1 VGIEISLIFAGNAFK
16 GPGIPVLLRELVSRR
31 AMKVHL
37 ERTRKLIELRAKDGR
52 DLLRRLGIPE
62 AEAILVRNN
71 EVVLPEEELRETDD
85 ITILSV
91 VSGG

>member
-1 VGIEISLIFAGNAFK
+1 M
-16 GPGIPVLLRELVSRR
+16 RELVSRG
-31 AMKVHL
+31 AMRVYL
-37 ERTRKLIELRAKDGR
+37 ERTKKLIELRARSGR
-52 DLLRRLGIPE
+52 ELLKQLSLPE
-62 AEAILVRNN
+62 AEVILVRNN

>member
-1 VGIEISLIFAGNAFK
+1 MRVY
-16 GPGIPVLLRELVSRR
+16 
-31 AMKVHL
+31 L
-37 ERTRKLIELRAKDGR
+37 ERTKKLIELRARSGR
-52 DLLRRLGIPE
+52 ELLKQLSLPE
-62 AEAILVRNN
+62 AEVILVRNN

>member
-1 VGIEISLIFAGNAFK
+1 
-16 GPGIPVLLRELVSRR
+16 
-31 AMKVHL
+31 MKVHL
-37 ERTRKLIELRAKDGR
+37 ERTRKLIELRARSGR
-52 DLLRRLGIPE
+52 ELLKQLSLPE
-62 AEAILVRNN
+62 AEVILVRNN